1 MKLRLITTVGFSAL
15 LSACSMMPEYEQP
28 ANPMEAKTAEQNAQD
43 SQSVV
48 DIGWR
53 DFYQDQQL
61 QELIASA
68 LTHNRDLEATALR
81 VEQLRAQYQIQ
92 RAEQFPAVDGNA
104 GFSRQRFQSSQV
116 QGGQGGG
123 NISGI
128 FEEYSVGVG
137 IPSWEIDLFGRLES
151 MEQAALQSYFASDA
165 GRKST
170 QLTLVSEVADAYFS
184 WQASEAQFRYAG
196 DTLETLTANM
206 SLVEKRFE
214 AGLASELA
222 VRQAERLVYE
232 ARIQQTRFR
241 QQANQNFTLLELLV
255 GQPLNRDDMTARWS
269 NDTTLHALPDELT
282 SEALLQRPDVMQAEY
297 EIKAANADIGAARA
311 AFYPRLSLT
320 TSLGLSGSNPAD
332 LTDFG
337 NRTWQI
343 APQFTLPLID
353 WGVNEASLDVAEL
366 EKEITIQRYQSVI
379 QTAFKEVYDELQ
391 ARQTL
396 DDELAAQQDLT
407 RSSERSVTLAE
418 KRFDAG
424 VDSFLDVL
432 DARRS
437 LLEVEL
443 AQIETRL
450 AQLRNQVTLYK
461 ALGGGLLEN
470 SHSLNITRRGT
481 PPSK

>member
-1 MKLRLITTVGFSAL
+1 MKLRLLTTVSLSAL

-28 ANPMEAKTAEQNAQD
+28 ANPVASKVAETEQQQTLAANN
-43 SQSVV
+43 
-48 DIGWR
+48 IGWR
-53 DFYQDQQL
+53 DFYQDPQL

-68 LTHNRDLEATALR
+68 LLHNRDLQATALR

-92 RAEQFPAVDGNA
+92 RAEQYPALDGNA
-104 GFSRQRFQSSQV
+104 GYNRQRSQSSQV
-116 QGGQGGG
+116 QGSG
-123 NISGI
+123 NVSGI
-128 FEEYSVGVG
+128 YEQYSVGVG
-137 IPSWEIDLFGRLES
+137 IPSWEIDLFGRLAS
-151 MEQAALQSYFASDA
+151 MEEAALQAFFASDA

-170 QLTLVSEVADAYFS
+170 RLTLVSEVADAYFS
-184 WQASEAQFRYAG
+184 WQASEAQYDYAG
-196 DTLETLTANM
+196 DTLETLQANM
-206 SLVEKRFE
+206 SLVEKRFD
-214 AGLASELA
+214 AGLASELDL
-222 VRQAERLVYE
+222 RQAERLVHE

-255 GQPLNRDDMTARWS
+255 GQPLDRDAISTQWHA
-269 NDTTLHALPDELT
+269 DTTLHALPDELT
-282 SEALLQRPDVMQAEY
+282 SETLLQRPDVMQAEY

-320 TSLGLSGSNPAD
+320 TSLGLSGTTPAD
-332 LTDFG
+332 LTDTS
-337 NRTWQI
+337 NRSWQI

-353 WGVNEASLDVAEL
+353 WGVNAANLDVAEL
-366 EKEITIQRYQSVI
+366 EKEITIQRYQEVI

-407 RSSERSVTLAE
+407 ESSERSVTLAE

-443 AQIETRL
+443 AQIDTRL
-450 AQLRNQVTLYK
+450 AQLRNQITLYK

-470 SHSLNITRRGT
+470 SRSAEVSGT
-481 PPSK
+481 D

>member
-1 MKLRLITTVGFSAL
+1 MKLRLMTTVSLSVL
-15 LSACSMMPEYEQP
+15 LSACSMMPEYQQP
-28 ANPMEAKTAEQNAQD
+28 ANPMDAKVADAEQQQTQAAIN
-43 SQSVV
+43 
-48 DIGWR
+48 IGWR
-53 DFYQDQQL
+53 DFYQDEQL
-61 QELIASA
+61 QNLIASA
-68 LTHNRDLEATALR
+68 LTHNRDLQATALR

-92 RAEQFPAVDGNA
+92 RAEQFPAVDGDA
-104 GFSRQRFQSSQV
+104 GYSRQRFQSSQV
-116 QGGQGGG
+116 QGGSAGG
-123 NISGI
+123 NVSGI

-137 IPSWEIDLFGRLES
+137 VPSWEIDLFGRLES
-151 MEQAALQSYFASDA
+151 MEEAALQSYFASDA

-184 WQASEAQFRYAG
+184 WQASEAQSRYAG
-196 DTLETLTANM
+196 DTLETLRSNL

-214 AGLASELA
+214 AGLASELD
-222 VRQAERLVYE
+222 VRQAERLVHE

-255 GQPLNRDDMTARWS
+255 GQPLDRATLDTRWS
-269 NDTTLHALPDELT
+269 SDTTLHALPDELT

-320 TSLGLSGSNPAD
+320 TSLGLSGNNPAD
-332 LTDFG
+332 LTDLS

-353 WGVNEASLDVAEL
+353 WGVNDANLDVAEL
-366 EKEITIQRYQSVI
+366 EKEITIQRYQEVI

-407 RSSERSVTLAE
+407 KSSERSVSLAE

-443 AQIETRL
+443 AQIDTRL

-470 SHSLNITRRGT
+470 SHSVNVRKSR
-481 PPSK
+481 

>member
-1 MKLRLITTVGFSAL
+1 MKLRLLTTVSLSAL

-28 ANPMEAKTAEQNAQD
+28 ANPVASKVAETEQQQTLAANN
-43 SQSVV
+43 
-48 DIGWR
+48 IGWR
-53 DFYQDQQL
+53 DFYQDPQL

-68 LTHNRDLEATALR
+68 LLHNRDLQATALR

-92 RAEQFPAVDGNA
+92 RAEQYPALDGNA
-104 GFSRQRFQSSQV
+104 GYNRQRSQSSQV
-116 QGGQGGG
+116 QGGG
-123 NISGI
+123 NVSGI
-128 FEEYSVGVG
+128 YEQYSVGVG
-137 IPSWEIDLFGRLES
+137 IPSWEIDLFGRLAS
-151 MEQAALQSYFASDA
+151 MEEAALQAFFASDA

-170 QLTLVSEVADAYFS
+170 RLTLVSEVADAYFS
-184 WQASEAQFRYAG
+184 WQASEAQYDYAG
-196 DTLETLTANM
+196 DTLETLQANM
-206 SLVEKRFE
+206 SLVEKRFD
-214 AGLASELA
+214 AGLASELDL
-222 VRQAERLVYE
+222 RQAERLVHE

-255 GQPLNRDDMTARWS
+255 GQPLDRDAISTQWHA
-269 NDTTLHALPDELT
+269 DTTLHALPDELT

-320 TSLGLSGSNPAD
+320 TSLGLSGSAPAD
-332 LTDFG
+332 LTDTS
-337 NRTWQI
+337 NRSWQI

-353 WGVNEASLDVAEL
+353 WGVNEANLDVAEL
-366 EKEITIQRYQSVI
+366 EKEITIQRYQEVI

-407 RSSERSVTLAE
+407 ESSERSVTLAE

-443 AQIETRL
+443 AQIDTRL
-450 AQLRNQVTLYK
+450 AQLRNQITLYK

-470 SHSLNITRRGT
+470 SRSAEVSGT
-481 PPSK
+481 D

>member
-1 MKLRLITTVGFSAL
+1 MKLRLIITVSLSML
-15 LSACSMMPEYEQP
+15 LSACSMMPEYQQP
-28 ANPMEAKTAEQNAQD
+28 ENPMGAKVAETNQQQ
-43 SQSVV
+43 SQAAI

-53 DFYQDQQL
+53 NFYQDEQL
-61 QELIASA
+61 QDLIASA
-68 LTHNRDLEATALR
+68 LLHNHDLQATALR

-104 GFSRQRFQSSQV
+104 GYSRQRYQSSQV
-116 QGGQGGG
+116 QGGGAGG
-123 NISGI
+123 NVSGI

-137 IPSWEIDLFGRLES
+137 VPSWEIDLFGRLES
-151 MEQAALQSYFASDA
+151 LEKSALQTYFASDA

-184 WQASEAQFRYAG
+184 WQASEAQSRYAG
-196 DTLETLTANM
+196 DTLETLKANL
-206 SLVEKRFE
+206 SLVKKRFD
-214 AGLASELA
+214 AGLASELD
-222 VRQAERLVYE
+222 VRQAERLVHE
-232 ARIQQTRFR
+232 ARIQQTRFQ

-255 GQPLNRDDMTARWS
+255 GQPLDRDGIDTRWTS
-269 NDTTLHALPDELT
+269 DTMLHALPDELS
-282 SEALLQRPDVMQAEY
+282 SEALLQRPDVMQAEH

-320 TSLGLSGSNPAD
+320 TSLGLSGTNPAD
-332 LTDFG
+332 LLDLG

-353 WGVNEASLDVAEL
+353 WGVNDANLDVAEL
-366 EKEITIQRYQSVI
+366 EKEISIQRYQSVI

-407 RSSERSVTLAE
+407 ISSERSVTLAE

-443 AQIETRL
+443 AQIDTRL

-470 SHSLNITRRGT
+470 SHSLDINSRDK
-481 PPSK
+481 P